1 MLVKTQHSLQPTEKK
16 AHSVIVEDDLG
27 NPLFVAIQVDEA
39 IVYSTVGEK
48 EFHSLLR
55 ALGVD
60 KTVVVSEF
68 QPKSMQK
75 IMWTP

>member
-1 MLVKTQHSLQPTEKK
+1 MRVKSQRNLQPTEQQ

-39 IVYSTVGEK
+39 VVYATASDK

-55 ALGVD
+55 ALGVN
-60 KTVVVSEF
+60 KSVVVSEF

>member
-1 MLVKTQHSLQPTEKK
+1 MRVKTQHSLQPVEQK

-39 IVYSTVGEK
+39 VVYSAVGEK
-48 EFHSLLR
+48 DFHSLLR

-68 QPKSMQK
+68 QPKPLQK

>member
-1 MLVKTQHSLQPTEKK
+1 MRVKTQHSLQPVEQK

-39 IVYSTVGEK
+39 VVYSTVGEK
-48 EFHSLLR
+48 DFHSLLR

-68 QPKSMQK
+68 QPKPLQK